1 MGNGLL
7 VTLVKAHT
15 LVETARRLNALIGHQ
30 GDRRTVAIGLL
41 TGRIGLLTVNIGLLT
56 ARTGLL
62 MVNIG
67 HLSFS
72 VGQW

>member
-7 VTLVKAHT
+7 VTLAKAHT
-15 LVETARRLNALIGHQ
+15 FVETARHLNALIGHQ
-30 GDRRTVAIGLL
+30 GDRRTVVIGLL

-56 ARTGLL
+56 ARTSLPT
-62 MVNIG
+62 VNIG

-72 VGQW
+72 IGQW